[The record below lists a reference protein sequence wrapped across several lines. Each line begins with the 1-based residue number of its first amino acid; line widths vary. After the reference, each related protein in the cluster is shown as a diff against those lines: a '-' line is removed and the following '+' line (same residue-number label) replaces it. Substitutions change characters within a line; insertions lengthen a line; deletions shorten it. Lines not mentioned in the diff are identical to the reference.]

1 MNEKKQS
8 IIYKNI
14 YLYRFIMYFYTY
26 GNYFKDYQVIFSLFP
41 SNSKKVIELCF
52 GDIYLANICKQN
64 QIDWTG
70 YDISN
75 YFVENAKKH
84 NFNAIK
90 SNLHEYNIDIACDA
104 IIISRSLY
112 QFKDVLDS
120 FFKNLLKC
128 SKNIIICESLNS
140 FGNSKNKVFRMIAQY
155 LTHSGDSDHVYRY
168 NENSIL
174 KDIDYLCNKY
184 KLIVKRQ
191 IINSDRRK
199 NIFMYLQKTP
209 KG

>member
-1 MNEKKQS
+1 
-8 IIYKNI
+8 
-14 YLYRFIMYFYTY
+14 MYFYTY
-26 GNYFKDYQVIFSLFP
+26 GNYFKDYQVIFSFIP

-52 GDIYLANICKQN
+52 GDIYLANICNQN
-64 QIDWTG
+64 QIDWIG

-75 YFVENAKKH
+75 FFVENAKKR

-90 SNLHEYNIDIACDA
+90 ANLHDHKIDTACDA

-112 QFKDVLDS
+112 HFKDVLDS
-120 FFKNLLKC
+120 FFEKLLKC
-128 SKNIIICESLNS
+128 SKNIIICESLSS
-140 FGNSKNKVFRMIAQY
+140 FGNSKNRAFRTIAKY

-174 KDIDYLCNKY
+174 KDINYLCDKY
-184 KLIVKRQ
+184 KLIIKRQ
-191 IINSDRRK
+191 IIKDDRRK
-199 NIFMYLQKTP
+199 NIFLHLQKSS